1 MSLLRLAG
9 CQNVA
14 RGMEYLSRRLDQI
27 LALLGL
33 LPEPIRKGDAYTTTL
48 PMALG
53 HGRVSAMAISSPR
66 CCLTSAADDQLGL
79 SPAYAHAA
87 LSSLLSRL

>member
-9 CQNVA
+9 CENVA

-27 LALLGL
+27 LALLGV

-48 PMALG
+48 PMTW
-53 HGRVSAMAISSPR
+53 V
-66 CCLTSAADDQLGL
+66 
-79 SPAYAHAA
+79 
-87 LSSLLSRL
+87 